1 MKHTSDFLGSGWAF
15 PVRFSSANYQ
25 VLTNSSV
32 ANINDNIRIAMATAL
47 GERVFQPLF
56 GSGLKDYQFNKI
68 DATLK
73 GSLAS
78 AVKKALLNSEPRISV
93 LNVEI
98 LVEDIAAGLVDIGI
112 TYMINQTNT
121 RHNYVFPYH
130 LNEGTNL

>member
-15 PVRFSSANYQ
+15 PVSFSTANYR
-25 VLTNSSV
+25 VATNSSIV
-32 ANINDNIRIAMATAL
+32 NINDNIRIIMRTAL
-47 GERVFQPLF
+47 GQRVFQPLF
-56 GSGLKDYQFNKI
+56 GSGLGDYQFNKI

-93 LNVEI
+93 LNVEVI
-98 LVEDIAAGLVDIGI
+98 VTDSAAGIVDISI
-112 TYMINQTNT
+112 TYMSNQTNT